1 MFLVFGVRADGTYA
15 NPDGEI
21 IRGLSECVEKMV
33 TSKKT
38 RDKIIAEQEIF
49 TSAGD
54 KVFSTPLCKR
64 ERLTQTPSNT
74 FANF

>member
-1 MFLVFGVRADGTYA
+1 LFLVFGFRADGTYA
-15 NPDGEI
+15 DPDGEV

-33 TSKKT
+33 TSEET

-49 TSAGD
+49 TSAGG
-54 KVFSTPLCKR
+54 KVFSTSLCKR
-64 ERLTQTPSNT
+64 ARLTQTPGNT